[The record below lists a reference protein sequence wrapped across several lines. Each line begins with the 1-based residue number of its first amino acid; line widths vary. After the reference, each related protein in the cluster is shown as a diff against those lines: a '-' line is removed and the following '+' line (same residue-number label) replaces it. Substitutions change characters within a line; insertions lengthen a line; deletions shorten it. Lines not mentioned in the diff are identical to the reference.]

1 MPETAHQTAEAP
13 ERVDVVIVGSR
24 IAGCA
29 TAIALARAGRRV
41 LVLDRAA
48 FPSDTVSTHV
58 MFPGG
63 LAELQRLG
71 ALDRVRA
78 AGSPPCADI
87 LLSAE
92 GCLDVYGTY
101 TPVDGIDYGLNTRR
115 PALDMAL
122 VTTAREAGA
131 EVRERCKVSGVIWRG
146 NRVVGVRYTDADRV
160 EHTVVAKLTVGA
172 DGRDSEF
179 AEWVGSP
186 RYKALPNGRGLAF
199 HYLTDSEEGAR
210 HYPRRDAICQW
221 RHGEINSFVFP
232 NNDNSITA
240 LLMPSVEIV
249 ERCFRDPEEWDRVV
263 AAQPEMSARLTG
275 TVKEVKLRG
284 ATDTEGFFRISSGP
298 GWALAG
304 DAGSFK
310 DPVIAQGIR
319 DGLWSG
325 RTLGETVVA
334 HLDDPKA
341 LDEATRR
348 YERLRDREVLGTY
361 YWGHKHSRVAS
372 VSALEKEFYLQ
383 GGSDSRIGRDLADT
397 FSRVI
402 SPYKL
407 ISVRREAT
415 WTVRALR
422 RPGADRRAIVKF
434 VAGEIKLDLAM
445 VLDRVWLA
453 AGRRPKSTAV
463 KRWIRDGWT
472 EHMALANHRPSAKP
486 YLPEEERAAA
496 AAARTR
502 TVRSTRRPRPEPV
515 PTGPTP
521 VPASAADV
529 SASA

>member
-1 MPETAHQTAEAP
+1 MSQPTPPESNAAEQ
-13 ERVDVVIVGSR
+13 VDVVVVGGR
-24 IAGCA
+24 IAGSA

-41 LVLDRAA
+41 LVLDSAA

-58 MFPGG
+58 MFAGG
-63 LAELQRLG
+63 LAELKRLG
-71 ALDRVRA
+71 ALDRVLA
-78 AGSPPCADI
+78 AGAPPCPN
-87 LLSAE
+87 LMLSAE
-92 GCLDVYGTY
+92 GMEVHGTY
-101 TPVDGIDYGLNTRR
+101 TPVDGIDFGVNTRR

-131 EVRERCKVSGVIWRG
+131 EVRERCKVTGVVWLG
-146 NRVVGVRYTDADRV
+146 NRVAGVRYTDADRV
-160 EHTVVAKLTVGA
+160 EHTVLAKLSVGA
-172 DGRDSEF
+172 DGRDSRF
-179 AEWVGSP
+179 ADWVGSS

-199 HYLTDSEEGAR
+199 HYMTDSEEGAA

-284 ATDTEGFFRISSGP
+284 ATDTEGFFRKSSGP

-325 RTLGETVVA
+325 RTLGETVTPC
-334 HLDDPKA
+334 LDDPA
-341 LDEATRR
+341 MLDAATRR
-348 YERLRDREVLGTY
+348 YERLRDREVLATY
-361 YWGHKHSRVAS
+361 YWGHKESRVS
-372 VSALEKEFYLQ
+372 SLNPVEKEFYLQ
-383 GGSDSRIGRDLADT
+383 GQYDPQLGRDLVDT
-397 FSRVI
+397 FSRQI

-407 ISVRREAT
+407 VSVPREVT

-422 RPGADRRAIVKF
+422 RPGADRGAIVKF
-434 VAGEIKLDLAM
+434 VTEALKLDLAYA
-445 VLDRVWLA
+445 LDRAFLK
-453 AGRRPKSTAV
+453 AGRRPKGTAK
-463 KRWIRDGWT
+463 KRWVRDGWT
-472 EHMALANHRPSAKP
+472 EHMALSNHRPSSKP

-496 AAARTR
+496 AAARK
-502 TVRSTRRPRPEPV
+502 VRSTRGRRPGAHAATEDSAGSAE
-515 PTGPTP
+515 TTITQTA
-521 VPASAADV
+521 VPA
-529 SASA
+529 